1 MKEVKPSRKPLIF
14 YYFVVLLVVLL
25 FNMLVMPVMT
35 QQSVTEVDYG
45 KFMTMA
51 ERHQIG
57 EVQIQ
62 DKEIYFTSKDGETV
76 YMTGKMDDPNL
87 VSMLRESGAKFSQQV
102 VNDTASPLINLLS
115 WILPFVLFIAI
126 GQYMSKKLL
135 EKAGGG
141 GNAMMFG
148 MGKSNAKIYVHST
161 EGISF
166 DDVAGEDE
174 AKENLSEIVE
184 YLHDPEIGRAHV

>member
-57 EVQIQ
+57 EVQIHE
-62 DKEIYFTSKDGETV
+62 KEIYFTSKDGETV

-161 EGISF
+161 EGIRF
-166 DDVAGEDE
+166 DDVAG
-174 AKENLSEIVE
+174 
-184 YLHDPEIGRAHV
+184 

>member
-51 ERHQIG
+51 ERHQSG

-62 DKEIYFTSKDGETV
+62 DKEIYFTSKAKV
-76 YMTGKMDDPNL
+76 Y
-87 VSMLRESGAKFSQQV
+87 
-102 VNDTASPLINLLS
+102 
-115 WILPFVLFIAI
+115 
-126 GQYMSKKLL
+126 KLC
-135 EKAGGG
+135 
-141 GNAMMFG
+141 
-148 MGKSNAKIYVHST
+148 
-161 EGISF
+161 
-166 DDVAGEDE
+166 
-174 AKENLSEIVE
+174 
-184 YLHDPEIGRAHV
+184 PW